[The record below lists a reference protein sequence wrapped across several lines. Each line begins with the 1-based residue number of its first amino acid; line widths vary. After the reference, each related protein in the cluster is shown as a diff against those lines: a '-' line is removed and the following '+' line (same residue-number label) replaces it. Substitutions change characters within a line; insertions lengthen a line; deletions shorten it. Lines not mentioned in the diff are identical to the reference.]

1 MSAYTEEVL
10 ISKLNKLVDTQ
21 ESISLLSQWF
31 MYHRRHVATSV
42 DIWNRELRKASSAR
56 KLSFIYL
63 CNDVCQ
69 NSRRKGLEFTQ
80 EFKKVLPDAI
90 EHTYRHATAD
100 VQGIIRRVVNIWDE
114 REIFDREFL
123 DELRKRFT
131 GPKTLKSEQR
141 VIQSGHTAPSLPCR
155 PDIAKLTASVQ
166 SISESESIVH
176 EYKNKVTKIWSEVME
191 VEEKPSP
198 SILSQQLDHLLRLLT
213 EHQNLVTKNISNRS
227 QIINQLKEIIA
238 QEEMRLRLDNKSLLD
253 TQSKINETKECIEQ
267 LRSISIFRYDAIAD
281 RNKNKLNGESRSEPN
296 GEIRQ
301 KNLLQQQYTIKDN
314 DPKSRS
320 IKLNEKSQQL
330 TKIEDDSQGSSSSS
344 CYDPSIHLTL
354 PPSSFTSGSMLPS
367 ETQLFGDSFSL
378 MNDQLQVPYQN
389 TSISSSISN
398 SPVPSSNSDEYSDP
412 LVSTD
417 HRG

>member
-80 EFKKVLPDAI
+80 EFKKVLPDAM

-114 REIFDREFL
+114 REVFDKDFL

-131 GPKTLKSEQR
+131 GQKTLKSEQR
-141 VIQSGHTAPSLPCR
+141 LIQSVHTAPSQPCR
-155 PDIAKLTASVQ
+155 PDIAKLMTATQ

-176 EYKNKVTKIWSEVME
+176 EYGNKVAKIWSEVME
-191 VEEKPSP
+191 AEEKPSP
-198 SILSQQLDHLLRLLT
+198 SILSQQLDHLLRVLT
-213 EHQNLVTKNISNRS
+213 EHQNLVSKSITNRT
-227 QIINQLKEIIA
+227 QLINQMKEIIA

-267 LRSISIFRYDAIAD
+267 LKSISIFRYDAVAD
-281 RNKNKLNGESRSEPN
+281 RNKNKHNGESRFE
-296 GEIRQ
+296 Q
-301 KNLLQQQYTIKDN
+301 
-314 DPKSRS
+314 
-320 IKLNEKSQQL
+320 NEV
-330 TKIEDDSQGSSSSS
+330 DSQGSTSST
-344 CYDPSIHLTL
+344 YDPSIHLTL

-378 MNDQLQVPYQN
+378 MNDQLQVPYQS

-398 SPVPSSNSDEYSDP
+398 SPAPSSNSDEYSDP

>member
-114 REIFDREFL
+114 REIFDKEFL

-131 GPKTLKSEQR
+131 GQKNLKSEQR
-141 VIQSGHTAPSLPCR
+141 LIQSGHTAPSHPCR
-155 PDIAKLTASVQ
+155 PDIAKLTASIQ
-166 SISESESIVH
+166 SISESESTVH
-176 EYKNKVTKIWSEVME
+176 EYGNKVTKIWSEVME

-213 EHQNLVTKNISNRS
+213 EHQNLVTKNITNRT
-227 QIINQLKEIIA
+227 QIINQMKEIIA
-238 QEEMRLRLDNKSLLD
+238 QEEMRLRIDNKSLSD

-267 LRSISIFRYDAIAD
+267 LKSISIFRYDAIAD
-281 RNKNKLNGESRSEPN
+281 RNKTKLNGESRSEPN

-301 KNLLQQQYTIKDN
+301 KDQLQQQYARKEN
-314 DPKSRS
+314 EPKSRS
-320 IKLNEKSQQL
+320 IKTIEKSQQL
-330 TKIEDDSQGSSSSS
+330 TKVEEVSQGSTSS

-354 PPSSFTSGSMLPS
+354 PPSSFTSGSLLPS

-378 MNDQLQVPYQN
+378 MNDRLQVPYQT

-398 SPVPSSNSDEYSDP
+398 SPAHSSNSDEYSDP

>member
-114 REIFDREFL
+114 REVFDKEFL

-131 GPKTLKSEQR
+131 GQKTLKSEQR
-141 VIQSGHTAPSLPCR
+141 
-155 PDIAKLTASVQ
+155 AKLTASVQ
-166 SISESESIVH
+166 SISESESTVH

-213 EHQNLVTKNISNRS
+213 EHQNLVTRNISNRS

-281 RNKNKLNGESRSEPN
+281 RNKNKLNGESRSDQN

-301 KNLLQQQYTIKDN
+301 KNLLQQQQQFTVKDN

-330 TKIEDDSQGSSSSS
+330 TKIDDESQGTSSSS

-354 PPSSFTSGSMLPS
+354 PPSSFTSGSLLPS

>member
-80 EFKKVLPDAI
+80 EFKKVLPDAM

-100 VQGIIRRVVNIWDE
+100 VQGIIRRVINIWDE
-114 REIFDREFL
+114 REVFDKDFL
-123 DELRKRFT
+123 DELRRRFT
-131 GPKTLKSEQR
+131 GQKTLKSEQQL
-141 VIQSGHTAPSLPCR
+141 IQSVLNTPSHPCR
-155 PDIAKLTASVQ
+155 PDIAKLMTATQ

-176 EYKNKVTKIWSEVME
+176 EYGNKVAKIWSEVME
-191 VEEKPSP
+191 AEEKPSP
-198 SILSQQLDHLLRLLT
+198 SILSQQLDHLLRVLT
-213 EHQNLVTKNISNRS
+213 EHQNLVSKNITNRT
-227 QIINQLKEIIA
+227 QLINQMKEIMA

-267 LRSISIFRYDAIAD
+267 LRSISDFRYNAIPD
-281 RNKNKLNGESRSEPN
+281 RNKNKHNGESRYEPN
-296 GEIRQ
+296 GENRQ
-301 KNLLQQQYTIKDN
+301 KDQQQQHAIKEN
-314 DPKSRS
+314 ESKPRS
-320 IKLNEKSQQL
+320 IKTNEASQQL
-330 TKIEDDSQGSSSSS
+330 MKVEEESQESTSSS
-344 CYDPSIHLTL
+344 YDPSIHLTL

-378 MNDQLQVPYQN
+378 MNDQLQVPYQS

-398 SPVPSSNSDEYSDP
+398 SPAPSSNSDEYSDP